1 MPRTKNHLHTN
12 TIGLIASLASTLP
25 DSDEARVAFETVIAD
40 PVIDALNAN
49 FIVGNALKNALKVN
63 ELTRAER
70 RPILRNLCRAG
81 YFPACSDTSRIAR
94 KCITIDGQK
103 YDISQ
108 LTATTEGA

>member
-1 MPRTKNHLHTN
+1 MPRTKNQLHTN

-25 DSDEARVAFETVIAD
+25 DDDEARAAFDSVIAD
-40 PVIDALNAN
+40 PIIDALSASP
-49 FIVGNALKNALKVN
+49 FVGQALKNALAAG
-63 ELTRAER
+63 ELTRRER